1 MRYGPSQSASAT
13 RGHVSAHLNQIEL
26 AERWKLSGRTLE
38 KWRQTRR
45 GPPYL
50 LIGGAVRYRIEDV
63 LAYEASR
70 VQGSRR

>member
-1 MRYGPSQSASAT
+1 MRYGPPQSASTT

-50 LIGGAVRYRIEDV
+50 LIGGAIRYRVEDV

-70 VQGSRR
+70 LQGVRR

>member
-13 RGHVSAHLNQIEL
+13 RGHVPAHLNQIEL

-50 LIGGAVRYRIEDV
+50 LIGGAIRYRIEDI

-70 VQGSRR
+70 LQGDRR

>member
-1 MRYGPSQSASAT
+1 MRYDRDERSGDQ
-13 RGHVSAHLNQIEL
+13 RQGGLHLKQHEL
-26 AERWKLSGRTLE
+26 AERWKVSGRTLE

-63 LAYEASR
+63 LAYEASSL
-70 VQGSRR
+70 QGVRR

>member
-1 MRYGPSQSASAT
+1 MRDRSGNSAT
-13 RGHVSAHLNQIEL
+13 THQRQHLAQIDL

-50 LIGGAVRYRIEDV
+50 LIGGAVRYRIEDI

-70 VQGSRR
+70 LQGGR

>member
-1 MRYGPSQSASAT
+1 MECLRP
-13 RGHVSAHLNQIEL
+13 HLAQVDL
-26 AERWKLSGRTLE
+26 AERWKVSGRTLE

-50 LIGGAVRYRIEDV
+50 LIGGAIRYRVEDV

-70 VQGSRR
+70 LQGVRR

>member
-13 RGHVSAHLNQIEL
+13 RGRVSAHLNQIEL

-70 VQGSRR
+70 VQGAGR

>member
-1 MRYGPSQSASAT
+1 MHYDRSDQGGAQQS
-13 RGHVSAHLNQIEL
+13 RGHHLKQHEL
-26 AERWKLSGRTLE
+26 AERWKVSGRTLE

-70 VQGSRR
+70 LQEALR